1 MFPEPPGLFVR
12 SMSIDDSQLSQLSSA
27 PDPPDSD
34 ILSAPLKVRSASHS
48 PPRRSVMGL
57 HRKGPRRMRIATPP
71 QIPPLIPELGQ
82 PIFSNSTV
90 SLTSIC
96 LNEEI
101 FDEDDT
107 LMESTANWEKE

>member
-1 MFPEPPGLFVR
+1 
-12 SMSIDDSQLSQLSSA
+12 
-27 PDPPDSD
+27 
-34 ILSAPLKVRSASHS
+34 
-48 PPRRSVMGL
+48 MGL
-57 HRKGPRRMRIATPP
+57 NRRGPKRMRIATPP

-101 FDEDDT
+101 FDEDET
-107 LMESTANWEKE
+107 LMESNLKYEEK

>member
-1 MFPEPPGLFVR
+1 
-12 SMSIDDSQLSQLSSA
+12 MSIDDSQLSQLSSA
-27 PDPPDSD
+27 PDPTDVD
-34 ILSAPLKVRSASHS
+34 ILTASLKVRSASHS

-57 HRKGPRRMRIATPP
+57 NRRGPKRMRIATPP

-101 FDEDDT
+101 FDEDET
-107 LMESTANWEKE
+107 LMESNLKYEEK